1 MSSGWVEDEARQ
13 VWVEGIDARRSEMA
27 GAAATT
33 AQFARA
39 REEREKEEGKG
50 TRRQEGISEAG
61 IR

>member
-1 MSSGWVEDEARQ
+1 MEDEARQ

-27 GAAATT
+27 GAAAT
-33 AQFARA
+33 AALLARA

>member
-1 MSSGWVEDEARQ
+1 MEDEARHG
-13 VWVEGIDARRSEMA
+13 WVEGINARRLEM
-27 GAAATT
+27 GAAAAT
-33 AQFARA
+33 AAQLARA

>member
-1 MSSGWVEDEARQ
+1 MEDEARQ

-50 TRRQEGISEAG
+50 TRRQQGISEAG

>member
-1 MSSGWVEDEARQ
+1 MEDEARQ

-27 GAAATT
+27 GVVATAA
-33 AQFARA
+33 QLARA
-39 REEREKEEGKG
+39 REERERKEGKG

>member
-1 MSSGWVEDEARQ
+1 MEDEARQ

-27 GAAATT
+27 GAAATA
-33 AQFARA
+33 AQLARA

-50 TRRQEGISEAG
+50 TRRQEGISEVG

>member
-1 MSSGWVEDEARQ
+1 VEDEARQ

-27 GAAATT
+27 GAAATA
-33 AQFARA
+33 AQLART
-39 REEREKEEGKG
+39 REEREEEGKG